1 MFPGQYYCETCYV
14 AACGKRCAGCGQVIL
29 GEGLKFG
36 EERCGNI
43 MTSNIT
49 TLQQYNNTLQDV
61 RNNISPLLQ
70 LPPRLLPLLAA

>member
-43 MTSNIT
+43 AT
-49 TLQQYNNTLQDV
+49 
-61 RNNISPLLQ
+61 
-70 LPPRLLPLLAA
+70 